1 MIPRRHRVLG
11 AMIAAFATAYA
22 LVGLFKHWHFDSSAY
37 DLGIFDQVIWQLSR
51 FEAPISSIKGFNIF
65 GDHFHPIIALLA
77 PIYWIAPRVEALI
90 VAQSV
95 LLALSIL
102 PVFAFA
108 RRRLSGGRSYAI
120 AVVYGLFW
128 GIQRTAWF
136 DFHELAFAP
145 LLIGIAINALDTQ
158 RWRVLWLAC
167 GALCLVKEDM
177 IPLVAGIGGWMFLF
191 SDRRQGLYLGVASL
205 VLFPLVLLI
214 VIPWFGGA
222 PWAYGSVFARFLTA
236 PWMAPILVTTPPE
249 KMMTVVLWLA
259 PFMFLPLGSRWSL
272 LAVVV
277 ALERLGS
284 DAPDHWGHGGHYSA
298 PFAPILAAAA
308 ADTLARIQSA
318 VDGARHRR
326 WLVPALLTLM
336 VVASATL
343 PGHQP
348 VLRLFA
354 AKHYR
359 ERPHLPTARDA
370 LALIPPAA
378 SVVAHNPI
386 VPHLSH
392 RDRVYMLEDRAPAA
406 DFVIA
411 ASSQLSPW
419 PASRA
424 EDVERW
430 VEARRQA
437 GYQEIFA
444 KDGWVV
450 LKK

>member
-1 MIPRRHRVLG
+1 LG
-11 AMIAAFATAYA
+11 GLVVAFAAAYA

-37 DLGIFDQVIWQLSR
+37 DLGIFDQVIWRLSR
-51 FEAPISSIKGFNIF
+51 FDAPTSSLKGGLNIF

-77 PIYWIAPRVEALI
+77 PVYWIAPRVEALI

-95 LLALSIL
+95 LLAASIV

-108 RRRLSGGRSYAI
+108 RRRLPAGQSFAI
-120 AVVYGLFW
+120 AIVYALFW

-145 LLIGIAINALDTQ
+145 LLIGIALNAIDLR

-167 GALCLVKEDM
+167 AALCLVKEDM
-177 IPLVAGIGGWMFLF
+177 IPLVAGIGAWIFLF
-191 SDRRQGLYLGVASL
+191 VDRRQGLMLAAASL
-205 VLFPLVLLI
+205 ILFPIVMLI
-214 VIPWFGGA
+214 VIPGFGHGVWNYGA
-222 PWAYGSVFARFLTA
+222 AFARLRA
-236 PWMAPILVTTPPE
+236 DPWLAPIIATTPPQ
-249 KMMTVVLWLA
+249 KLFTVILWLV

-277 ALERLGS
+277 ALERLLS
-284 DAPDHWGHGGHYSA
+284 DSPTHWGSGAHYSA
-298 PFAPILAAAA
+298 PLAPILAAGA
-308 ADTLARIQSA
+308 ADTLSRIRTA
-318 VDGARHRR
+318 VENAKGRR
-326 WLVPALLTLM
+326 WVVPALLTLM

-348 VLRLFA
+348 VMRLFA

-359 ERPHLPTARDA
+359 DVPDRAAAAEA
-370 LALIPPAA
+370 LAQIPRDA
-378 SVVAHNPI
+378 SVVAQAAI

-392 RDRVYMLEDRAPAA
+392 RDRIYMLEDGAPEA

-411 ASSQLSPW
+411 ASSRVSPW
-419 PASRA
+419 PASSPEVVDA
-424 EDVERW
+424 WLEQ
-430 VEARRQA
+430 RRQA
-437 GYQEIFA
+437 GYREIFT

-450 LKK
+450 LRRP